1 LLSCS
6 GVELFDVISSFFY
19 FNHNK
24 IMRVP
29 VPVRTIIV
37 IFVPVAVVAYWTW
50 PQTGDPQALLEDKS
64 WDQFENGLER
74 NKHKG
79 SHRSLSSRTIN
90 EESDKEFLSGSDYN
104 RLILDHGFPDC
115 RNRTLYN
122 GNAGYSL
129 PDVLKKVREF
139 VPPPSEFV
147 PELKNPCW
155 YANYDNA
162 KKEINWKANYS
173 NIVHTRQS
181 ISHLIKNTNGE
192 KSLYCLP
199 YMYLLGYPKCGTT
212 SLYDYFKKH
221 PEFATLSSRG
231 CGWIGTHSSGLV
243 KDRRGNIRTMLHLV
257 EHFYLASSQVYLSS
271 VDNDNNDM
279 IIADFSPASSWRQSG
294 FEQNMHGSM
303 CDPPLLMKEMQPNAK
318 FIVLLREPISRLYS
332 AFWFYASTKLKE
344 KLIKSNG
351 PQLFTEDVHT
361 FFDRLKQCS
370 KDNSMLKCIRAAKG
384 FHHHFERDDQL
395 LTGFYYLYLLPWL
408 QLFPRENF
416 LFIRSEDM
424 KEDTEKALKEIFEFL
439 DMSPLSDDVLK
450 ETVKTVLHNQKILH
464 GSNSNLLLSPSTKE
478 QLRTYFRP
486 FNEKLAELLED
497 DKYLW
502 DDVE

>member
-1 LLSCS
+1 
-6 GVELFDVISSFFY
+6 
-19 FNHNK
+19 
-24 IMRVP
+24 MRL
-29 VPVRTIIV
+29 PVRSIIV
-37 IFVPVAVVAYWTW
+37 VFILVSVVTFWTW
-50 PQTGDPQALLEDKS
+50 PQTGDTKALQEDEE
-64 WDQFENGLER
+64 FETVLER
-74 NKHKG
+74 SKTKKRKG
-79 SHRSLSSRTIN
+79 SYRSLSSNVIKKDI
-90 EESDKEFLSGSDYN
+90 DKEFISGSDYN

-115 RNRTLYN
+115 HNRTLFN

-139 VPPPSEFV
+139 VPPPADFV
-147 PELKNPCW
+147 PDLKNPCW
-155 YANYDNA
+155 YANYDDA
-162 KKEINWKANYS
+162 KKEINWRANYS
-173 NIVHTRQS
+173 NIIHTRQDV
-181 ISHLIKNTNGE
+181 SHLIKNTNGK

-212 SLYDYFKKH
+212 SLFDYFKKH

-243 KDRRGNIRTMLHLV
+243 KDRRANVRAMLHLV
-257 EHFYLASSQVYLSS
+257 EHFYLASSQVHLSS
-271 VDNDNNDM
+271 INGNSNDM

-294 FEQNMHGSM
+294 FEQNMDGSM
-303 CDPPLLMKEMQPNAK
+303 CDPPLLMKEMQPDAK
-318 FIVLLREPISRLYS
+318 FVVLIREPISRLYS

-344 KLIKSNG
+344 KLIKNKG

-361 FFDRLKQCS
+361 FFDRLKRCS
-370 KDNSMLKCIRAAKG
+370 KDVSMLTCIRAAKD

-395 LTGFYYLYLLPWL
+395 LTGFYHLYLLPWL
-408 QLFPRENF
+408 QVFPRENF

-439 DMSPLSDDVLK
+439 EMSPLPDDVLK
-450 ETVKTVLHNQKILH
+450 DTVKTVLHNQKILH
-464 GSNSNLLLSPSTKE
+464 SSNSNLLLSPSTKQ

-502 DDVE
+502 EDVED